1 VEQDWFP
8 KDAKDSVCRAIDA
21 RRARIEQV
29 GRDIFAA
36 PELGFKEQRTARLTA
51 DHLNQLG
58 LRCETGLGVT
68 GVKAVADGG
77 TAGPTVAVIGE
88 LDSLLVWE
96 HAVHD
101 ASTGAAHACGHNAQ
115 IAAMLGAAYGL
126 IDSGVMQ
133 SLAGRVAFMAVP
145 AEEFVEIEERL
156 RFRSE
161 GRLEF
166 LAGKQEMLRVGA
178 FDDVDMA
185 MMVHATTNPT
195 EKKLGVGGTTNG
207 MVAKFVRY
215 VGVASHA
222 GGAPERGINALYA
235 AHVALAGINALRET
249 FADNDHVRV
258 HPIITRGGDV
268 VSAIPADVRLE
279 TFVRGAT
286 AESIQDAHR
295 KVDRALQA
303 GALALGAR
311 AEVTTVP
318 GYLPMTQDPRM
329 MEVFRRNAEA
339 LVGSEEV
346 GPVAH
351 RAGGTDMGDLGHIMP
366 VLHPFAGGASGASHG
381 ADFAIDDYDAV
392 AVIPAKAM
400 AMTVIDLLGGGAK
413 GAHQVMQE
421 FKPRFTRD
429 SYLQF
434 MRNLGGMEVHD
445 YLSA

>member
-1 VEQDWFP
+1 MDQEW
-8 KDAKDSVCRAIDA
+8 KTAKDSVCGAIDA
-21 RRARIEQV
+21 RRATIEQV

-36 PELGFKEQRTARLTA
+36 PELGFKEQRTARLLA

-68 GVKAVADGG
+68 GVKGVVEGG
-77 TAGPTVAVIGE
+77 AAGPTVAVIGE

-96 HAVHD
+96 HPVHD

-115 IAAMLGAAYGL
+115 VAAMLGAAYGL
-126 IDSGVMQ
+126 IDSGVLP

-156 RFRSE
+156 RFKSE

-185 MMVHATTNPT
+185 MMVHATTNPN

-215 VGVASHA
+215 VGLASHA

-249 FADNDHVRV
+249 FADDDHIRV
-258 HPIITRGGDV
+258 HPILTRGGDV
-268 VSAIPADVRLE
+268 VSAIPADVRVE

-286 AESIQDAHR
+286 AEAIQNAHR

-311 AEVTTVP
+311 VEITTVP

-329 MEVFRRNAEA
+329 MQIFRRNAEA
-339 LVGSEEV
+339 LVSAEEV
-346 GPVAH
+346 GPVGH
-351 RAGGTDMGDLGHIMP
+351 RSGGTDMGDLGHIMP

-381 ADFAIDDYDAV
+381 ADFAIDDYEAV
-392 AVIPAKAM
+392 SVTPAKAM
-400 AMTVIDLLGGGAK
+400 AMTVIDLLGGDATGAR
-413 GAHQVMQE
+413 QVLE
-421 FKPRFTRD
+421 GFTARFTKD
-429 SYLQF
+429 TYVQF
-434 MRNLGGMEVHD
+434 MRDLGGTEVHD
-445 YLSA
+445 YLST